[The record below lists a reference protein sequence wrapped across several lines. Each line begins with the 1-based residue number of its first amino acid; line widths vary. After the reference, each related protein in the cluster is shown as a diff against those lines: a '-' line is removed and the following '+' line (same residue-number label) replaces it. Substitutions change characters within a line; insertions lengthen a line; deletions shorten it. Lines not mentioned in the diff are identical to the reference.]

1 MTTLASSASDPS
13 NPPVYGQP
21 ITFTA
26 TISLPNAAYGTPTG
40 SVDFCDETTGTDL
53 GTVAQLPIALDG
65 TYGRR

>member
-26 TISLPNAAYGTPTG
+26 TISLPNAAYRDT
-40 SVDFCDETTGTDL
+40 DELRGFLRRD
-53 GTVAQLPIALDG
+53 DG
-65 TYGRR
+65 D